1 MFNKAFIFFIFLS
14 RVCSTKLTQTKFKE
28 STEQGNSVENRVFF
42 IHGSKLMQL
51 CIQPKTNTRWSCSW
65 GSSALLAVYSFFKS
79 SLAKL
84 PAFCNKY
91 DKFHGHDILNINK
104 QTHTCIHM
112 GRMSR
117 GARRSGK
124 PRLHDPFKIKLQ
136 YVWAQKLNKTQH
148 GIWKHTS
155 ASVCKRLKLSNL

>member
-1 MFNKAFIFFIFLS
+1 LKPLIFPGTTETEVRVHVQQSFYFFSFFLFLS

-104 QTHTCIHM
+104 QTHTCIHD
-112 GRMSR
+112 ST
-117 GARRSGK
+117 
-124 PRLHDPFKIKLQ
+124 
-136 YVWAQKLNKTQH
+136 WAEWAEEREEV
-148 GIWKHTS
+148 GSPDYMIP
-155 ASVCKRLKLSNL
+155 LK